1 MATWDK
7 ERNLESARS
16 LRGLEPQLLV
26 PGHGPELRDPHEAMA
41 RAIERAHRAL
51 A

>member
-1 MATWDK
+1 MATWNK
-7 ERNLESARS
+7 ERNLESARA
-16 LRGLEPQLLV
+16 LRALEPQILAA
-26 PGHGPELRDPHEAMA
+26 GHGPALRDPGRATE